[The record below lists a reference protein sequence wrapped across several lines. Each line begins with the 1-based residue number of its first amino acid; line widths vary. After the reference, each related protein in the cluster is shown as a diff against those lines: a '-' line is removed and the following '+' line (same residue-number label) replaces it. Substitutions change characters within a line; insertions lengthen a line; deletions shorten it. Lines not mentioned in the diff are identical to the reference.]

1 MNEEEYFLHYD
12 HITSKIIK
20 KNKEDKN
27 NIFIQITNIQIA
39 NFGKEKSFTR
49 QLSSFKFIPFEINQS
64 NFLKVYENL
73 IENSK
78 EAPFLYSEPLII
90 DGNVLILN
98 RKSINYI
105 LTVIKSI
112 IGEIKYNKEFEE
124 KLYKFAYLG
133 IVPKINKNFSIMG
146 ENIENILENFNCI
159 KNIIINIYNKDNF
172 KIDML
177 NSYRNDIKINDII
190 LFSFFFN
197 SLFPYVS
204 SIEIDLNII
213 PIN

>member
-27 NIFIQITNIQIA
+27 NIFIQI
-39 NFGKEKSFTR
+39 
-49 QLSSFKFIPFEINQS
+49 
-64 NFLKVYENL
+64 YENL

-112 IGEIKYNKEFEE
+112 IGEIKHNKEFEE

-159 KNIIINIYNKDNF
+159 QTIIVNIYNKDNF
-172 KIDML
+172 KMDML
-177 NSYRNDIKINDII
+177 NSYRNDIRLNDIM
-190 LFSFFFN
+190 LF
-197 SLFPYVS
+197 
-204 SIEIDLNII
+204 
-213 PIN
+213 